1 MDKCEKLRK
10 LLEKENPLIMPDA
23 YDPLSAK
30 MIEKMGFKAVQCS
43 GYSFSVADGLM
54 REVDISLEENLNK
67 TSKIVDAVNIPVMAD
82 GEDGYGGIENI
93 KDTIN
98 LFMDIGVAGINLED
112 QLLDNVR
119 GGSICKV
126 IDSDFMQEKITLAK
140 ETANERNPEFIIN
153 GRTDALKSCEDR
165 NEGLEIA
172 IDRANSYLASGA
184 DLAFIT
190 YVENLKEVK
199 TITKKVKGPVSIAAG
214 LSYNIDSFSM
224 DDLKKYDVKR
234 VSLPTLLLFSTI
246 NAMENGLNLLKKDS
260 LSGNS
265 DDLIYSPDELKK
277 LLVP

>member
-1 MDKCEKLRK
+1 
-10 LLEKENPLIMPDA
+10 
-23 YDPLSAK
+23 
-30 MIEKMGFKAVQCS
+30 
-43 GYSFSVADGLM
+43 
-54 REVDISLEENLNK
+54 
-67 TSKIVDAVNIPVMAD
+67 
-82 GEDGYGGIENI
+82 
-93 KDTIN
+93 
-98 LFMDIGVAGINLED
+98 
-112 QLLDNVR
+112 
-119 GGSICKV
+119 
-126 IDSDFMQEKITLAK
+126 MQEKITLAR
-140 ETANERNPEFIIN
+140 ETANERNPKFIIN
-153 GRTDALKSCEDR
+153 GRTDALRSCGDR
-165 NEGLEIA
+165 SEGLEIA

-224 DDLKKYDVKR
+224 DDLKKYGVKR

-246 NAMENGLNLLKKDS
+246 NAMKNGLNLLKKDS

>member
-54 REVDISLEENLNK
+54 RELDISLEENLNK
-67 TSKIVDAVNIPVMAD
+67 TRKIVDAVNIPVMAD

-112 QLLDNVR
+112 QLLDNVH

-126 IDSDFMQEKITLAK
+126 IDSDFMQEKITLAR
-140 ETANERNPEFIIN
+140 ETANERNPKFIIN
-153 GRTDALKSCEDR
+153 GRTDALRSCGDR
-165 NEGLEIA
+165 SEGLEIA

-224 DDLKKYDVKR
+224 DDLKKYGVKR

-246 NAMENGLNLLKKDS
+246 NAMKNGLNLLKKDS